1 MRVTFINVG
10 YGDAILFQASNGYT
24 LLLDGG
30 SDLPEEFAGD
40 AYRIRGVDYLQ
51 SQGVTHLDA
60 VVISHIHEDHVCG
73 LEPILRQIP
82 AKQLFTPYPVEPFLR
97 GRELTPAPDAPRSV
111 PLYTKALNAYRRILE
126 NAVAAGTPIRVLS
139 PGDGLELTTSLVMQA
154 LAPRPDSINAYMD
167 LLRQAF
173 DPAQSTETV
182 TALLTALDSTSN
194 GTSLLLRFEAEGCV
208 FLMAADSCPREWTE
222 VPSFLL
228 ENVNVL
234 KLPHHGQIDSIDE
247 HFMENMP
254 LAYVVTTASSD
265 RRYHSAH
272 AKVYERLTAMR
283 PEGQAPQYL
292 FTDERQ
298 YPPYFSQPD
307 GFQAITLVIKSGT
320 IVPEFIK
327 TK

>member
-1 MRVTFINVG
+1 
-10 YGDAILFQASNGYT
+10 
-24 LLLDGG
+24 
-30 SDLPEEFAGD
+30 
-40 AYRIRGVDYLQ
+40 
-51 SQGVTHLDA
+51 
-60 VVISHIHEDHVCG
+60 
-73 LEPILRQIP
+73 
-82 AKQLFTPYPVEPFLR
+82 
-97 GRELTPAPDAPRSV
+97 
-111 PLYTKALNAYRRILE
+111 
-126 NAVAAGTPIRVLS
+126 
-139 PGDGLELTTSLVMQA
+139 
-154 LAPRPDSINAYMD
+154 
-167 LLRQAF
+167 
-173 DPAQSTETV
+173 
-182 TALLTALDSTSN
+182 
-194 GTSLLLRFEAEGCV
+194 
-208 FLMAADSCPREWTE
+208 
-222 VPSFLL
+222 LL